1 MTGHRSSGV
10 RELVRHNKFHHAQGA
25 RVACQRIPANAG
37 VQLIASSHAHQRSV
51 SVNGHRPFRYLNRSL
66 TMHLLIE
73 ELSRD
78 RMRLAQREIE
88 AIRMARRLRSARK
101 QRRSTRIS

>member
-1 MTGHRSSGV
+1 MHV
-10 RELVRHNKFHHAQGA
+10 LV
-25 RVACQRIPANAG
+25 
-37 VQLIASSHAHQRSV
+37 
-51 SVNGHRPFRYLNRSL
+51 
-66 TMHLLIE
+66 E

-78 RMRLAQREIE
+78 RMRNAQREIE